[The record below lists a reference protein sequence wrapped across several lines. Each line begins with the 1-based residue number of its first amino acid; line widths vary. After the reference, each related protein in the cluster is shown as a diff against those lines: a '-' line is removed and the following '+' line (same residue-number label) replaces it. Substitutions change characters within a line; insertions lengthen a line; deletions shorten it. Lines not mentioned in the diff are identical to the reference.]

1 MTTIVHSIGT
11 LIGTIFL
18 AVMLLQP
25 GNKNTGKVR
34 YRLKS
39 RYKGGLIAVYLFF
52 VAGSL
57 AAFVLGPVEM
67 TPQRSVEVSFWV
79 SLMFMMIY
87 LQADDLLITDTGIA
101 FRDLF
106 GKVRG
111 RYYPW
116 SKVVEGKVATN
127 RVSFMI
133 EGDRKPKRV
142 GISVKT
148 LDEAT
153 LRDIEK
159 MVKKATGTYAKRKDR
174 S

>member
-1 MTTIVHSIGT
+1 MTTFVHSVGT
-11 LIGTIFL
+11 LIGTIFIGI
-18 AVMLLQP
+18 MLLQP

-52 VAGSL
+52 VAGSM
-57 AAFVLGPVEM
+57 AALVLGSVEM
-67 TPQRSVEVSFWV
+67 TPQRSVEISFWI

-87 LQADDLLITDTGIA
+87 LQADDLLITDTGVA
-101 FRDLF
+101 FMDLF

-116 SKVVEGKVATN
+116 SKVKEGKVGTN
-127 RVSFMI
+127 RVSFLV
-133 EGDRKPKRV
+133 EGEKKPKRV

-148 LDEAT
+148 LEEST
-153 LRDIEK
+153 VKDIDK
-159 MVKKATGTYAKRKDR
+159 IVRKATGSYTRGKER